1 MYGFGEKISTLIKA
15 RHMTLSSVAKKA
27 DLARETLSGIVNNRQ
42 VPRKSTLQKIADVLE
57 MDYLEFVDEIGI
69 AGGKPSDGYEKSQ
82 GHGFPIDANAN
93 IPVMTMKMGD
103 MKDVVALTE
112 VLRIAS
118 VAVKDGVIDKK
129 ECRAYEELMIK
140 LIKNDNS

>member
-15 RHMTLSSVAKKA
+15 RHMTLSSVAKEA

-42 VPRKSTLQKIADVLE
+42 VPRKSTLQKIASVLE
-57 MDYLEFVDEIGI
+57 MDYLEFVEEIGI
-69 AGGKPSDGYEKSQ
+69 AGGQPTDGHIKSQ
-82 GHGFPIDANAN
+82 GYGFPIDANAD
-93 IPVMTMKMGD
+93 IPVLMAKRGD
-103 MKDVVALTE
+103 MTDVMVLTE

-129 ECRAYEELMIK
+129 ECRAYEELMVK
-140 LIKNDNS
+140 LIKNVNG

>member
-42 VPRKSTLQKIADVLE
+42 VPRKSTLQKIASVLE
-57 MDYLEFVDEIGI
+57 MDFQEFVDEIGI
-69 AGGKPSDGYEKSQ
+69 AGGQPSNGYDRSQ
-82 GHGFPIDANAN
+82 GHGFPSNAN
-93 IPVMTMKMGD
+93 VSIPVLMMKIGD

-129 ECRAYEELMIK
+129 ECRAYEELMVK
-140 LIKNDNS
+140 LIKNDKG